1 MKGRHHLSRNL
12 IKMGRHYEACRPF
25 TFYQKNIWWFNNIV
39 VYLHHQTK
47 QQKKTKMNGVTRIA
61 IGIFWLVCSIALIP
75 TTINQLTNQSTT
87 MVVGSGFLITIMI
100 IIGSVIACGGVERMQ
115 RGE

>member
-1 MKGRHHLSRNL
+1 
-12 IKMGRHYEACRPF
+12 
-25 TFYQKNIWWFNNIV
+25 
-39 VYLHHQTK
+39 
-47 QQKKTKMNGVTRIA
+47 MNGITRIV

-87 MVVGSGFLITIMI
+87 MVVGSGFLIAIMI